1 MATPPHW
8 LLAFE
13 RSIPKEPKEKEESRV
28 DLRKVKRF
36 IELAEA
42 TGLAELEIRSRRGT
56 GEERL
61 DEHVRIV
68 RGARPAASG
77 PAAPT
82 DAVAST
88 VEVPPATP
96 GHVVPAPMSG
106 TFYRAPAP
114 GEAPFIEVG
123 ASVAVGDVIC
133 IIESMKMMN
142 QIESDVAGQ
151 VAAVLVADGVPIE
164 TGAAL
169 FRIV

>member
-1 MATPPHW
+1 M
-8 LLAFE
+8 
-13 RSIPKEPKEKEESRV
+13 

-42 TGLAELEIRSRRGT
+42 TGLAELEVKSRRGS

-68 RGARPAASG
+68 RVPRPATSG
-77 PAAPT
+77 SPAPT
-82 DAVAST
+82 DAPAPSA
-88 VEVPPATP
+88 EQAPAVP
-96 GHVVPAPMSG
+96 GQVVPAPMSG

-114 GEAPFIEVG
+114 GETPFTEVG
-123 ASVAVGDVIC
+123 DTVAVGDVLC

-142 QIESDVAGQ
+142 QIESEVAGQ
-151 VAAVLVADGVPIE
+151 VADVLVADGVPIE
-164 TGAAL
+164 TGAPL

>member
-1 MATPPHW
+1 M
-8 LLAFE
+8 
-13 RSIPKEPKEKEESRV
+13 

-42 TGLAELEIRSRRGT
+42 KGLAELEVKSRRGS
-56 GEERL
+56 GDDRL

-68 RGARPAASG
+68 RVPRPSASG
-77 PAAPT
+77 SPAPT
-82 DAVAST
+82 DAPAPT
-88 VEVPPATP
+88 AEQAPPGP

-114 GEAPFIEVG
+114 GETPFIEAG
-123 ASVAVGDVIC
+123 DTVAVGDVLC

-142 QIESDVAGQ
+142 QIESEMAGQ
-151 VAAVLVADGVPIE
+151 VAAVLVADGVPVE
-164 TGAAL
+164 TGAPL